1 MLARVVESIYWMSRY
16 LERAEDMARLIN
28 VNANLL
34 MDLPKGVS
42 LGWEP
47 LIDITSTRST
57 YLENHDEFDERNVLK
72 YLISDKK
79 SAISL
84 LANLEAAK
92 ENARTIRDVIP
103 RECWEELNA
112 LYLYAKDNL
121 NVGLSKRGRQKYLEH
136 IISANQE
143 LAGLLAGT
151 MNRDEGYLFLELGRY
166 IERADMTTRFIDVRT
181 QSLLAD
187 ANLEL
192 KPFENIQWMSVL
204 KSLTGYQM
212 YRREM
217 QVSIRRSQVLWF
229 LFKSRVFPRAVYF
242 CICEAKRSIEKLPNH
257 KPALDLCVKLKK
269 QLTETELSELDRDSL
284 HGFID
289 DLQYQTAELHNA
301 LNRTYFLSGLIENE
315 TQQVQKQA

>member
-47 LIDITSTRST
+47 LIDITGTRED
-57 YLENHDEFDERNVLK
+57 YLEANEDFEERNVLK

-112 LYLYAKDNL
+112 LYLYAKEHL
-121 NVGLSKRGRQKYLEH
+121 NTGLSKRGRQRYLEH

-143 LAGLLAGT
+143 LTGLLAGT
-151 MNRDEGYLFLELGRY
+151 MNRDAGYLFLELGRY

-181 QSLLAD
+181 QSLLSEM
-187 ANLEL
+187 NLEL

-217 QVSIRRSQVLWF
+217 QVSIRRSQVMWF
-229 LFKSRVFPRAVYF
+229 LFKSKVFPRAVFF
-242 CICEAKRSIEKLPNH
+242 CICEAKRCIEKLPNH
-257 KPALDLCVKLKK
+257 EKAYKLATQLKK
-269 QLTETELSELDRDSL
+269 QLIDTDLTELDHDEL
-284 HGFID
+284 HAFID
-289 DLQYQTAELHNA
+289 DLQFQTAELHNA

-315 TQQVQKQA
+315 NQQAQAQA